1 MQKLGDRKNQNNLSK
16 IETFHLSSCK
26 QRLGVKITQA
36 VQKCWEKLLTIE
48 TKLFK
53 YLQRIPLKKEDC
65 YLPKAFN
72 GELANKELGWV
83 TKMRHLQDF
92 YNMSNLISNIFKV
105 LNDEI
110 DKKKYKNKDEIFSNE
125 TRDCC
130 KKEKK

>member
-16 IETFHLSSCK
+16 IEKFHLSSCK

-53 YLQRIPLKKEDC
+53 YLQRIPLVKEDC

-72 GELANKELGWV
+72 GKLAKKELGWV
-83 TKMRHLQDF
+83 TKMRHLQDS
-92 YNMSNLISNIFKV
+92 YDMSNLISNIFKV
-105 LNDEI
+105 LNDGI
-110 DKKKYKNKDEIFSNE
+110 DKKKYKK
-125 TRDCC
+125 
-130 KKEKK
+130 